1 MHTTKFLDKYGVHG
15 DIYSR
20 RIKIWYVLQMLQHI
34 ISTVVVFICKY
45 RNLKPKVYTYMID
58 IMAI

>member
-15 DIYSR
+15 DIYSS
-20 RIKIWYVLQMLQHI
+20 RIKIWYVLQMLQYI
-34 ISTVVVFICKY
+34 ISTVVEY

>member
-1 MHTTKFLDKYGVHG
+1 
-15 DIYSR
+15 
-20 RIKIWYVLQMLQHI
+20 MLQYI
-34 ISTVVVFICKY
+34 ISTVVEY